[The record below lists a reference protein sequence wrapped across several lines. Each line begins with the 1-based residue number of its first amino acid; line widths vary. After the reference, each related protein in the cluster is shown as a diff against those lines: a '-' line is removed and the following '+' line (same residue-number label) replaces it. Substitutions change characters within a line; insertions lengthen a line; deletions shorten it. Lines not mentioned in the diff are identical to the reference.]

1 VSRNLFDFN
10 QNPSNEI
17 NIIKLNLI
25 GKNEAEI
32 SVEDLSSS
40 EMDVG
45 GIEGMGK
52 RLGKIQLK
60 FIKNNDNIS
69 PKSTNH
75 ANLAQQELS
84 FRNDSP
90 PVSVN
95 MHGKEIMGAGL
106 IETQDFIIE
115 K

>member
-1 VSRNLFDFN
+1 
-10 QNPSNEI
+10 
-17 NIIKLNLI
+17 LI

-60 FIKNNDNIS
+60 YIKNNDILS

-75 ANLAQQELS
+75 AHLAQ
-84 FRNDSP
+84 
-90 PVSVN
+90 
-95 MHGKEIMGAGL
+95 
-106 IETQDFIIE
+106 
-115 K
+115 